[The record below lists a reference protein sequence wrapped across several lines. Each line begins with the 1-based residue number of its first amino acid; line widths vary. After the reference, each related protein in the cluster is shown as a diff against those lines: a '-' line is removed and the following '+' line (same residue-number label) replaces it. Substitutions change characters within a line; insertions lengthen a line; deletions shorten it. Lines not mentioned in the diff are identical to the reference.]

1 MLKKLSVSILI
12 GLFFIYLGYALS
24 NFKYMYQPKLKVSFN
39 ELPQEIKTQITCLAD
54 NIYFE
59 AAYEPDEGKQAIAFV
74 TLNRVYS
81 SRYPDDICGVV
92 KQRTRHVCQFSWY
105 CEERPRRLSY
115 TKNLTQSQ
123 ELLYNDIRDIAIYVY
138 LNYERL
144 DDPTKGALFYHADYV
159 NPYWQK
165 TKEQT
170 VQIGRHIFY
179 VRKDMI

>member
-1 MLKKLSVSILI
+1 MLKKLSVSVLI
-12 GLFFIYLGYALS
+12 GLSFILLGYSLANL
-24 NFKYMYQPKLKVSFN
+24 KYMYQPKLMVSFN
-39 ELPQEIKTQITCLAD
+39 ELPRETQRQITCLAD

-59 AAYEPDEGKQAIAFV
+59 AAYEPDEGKQAVAFV

-81 SRYPDDICGVV
+81 EQYPNTICDVV
-92 KQRTRHVCQFSWY
+92 KQKTRHVCQFSWY
-105 CEERPRRLSY
+105 CEEKPRRISY
-115 TKNLTQSQ
+115 TKNLTTSQ
-123 ELLYNDIRDIAIYVY
+123 EKLYNDIRDIAIYVY

-159 NPYWQK
+159 NPYWKK
-165 TKEQT
+165 TKIET